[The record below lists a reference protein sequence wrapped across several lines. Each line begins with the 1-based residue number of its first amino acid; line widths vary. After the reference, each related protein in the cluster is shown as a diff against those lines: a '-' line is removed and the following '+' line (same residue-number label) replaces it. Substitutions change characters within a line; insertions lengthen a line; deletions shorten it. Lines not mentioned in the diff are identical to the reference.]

1 MQELTA
7 LPAFT
12 DNYIW
17 CYRNAK
23 GESIVV
29 DPGDAQ
35 PVLGAIEAGLRVK
48 AIFITH
54 HHPDH
59 IGGLLQLRERF
70 QIPCFG
76 PQDHRIHGLTNVVSH
91 GDHILIDGFD
101 EFSVWQTP
109 GHTLSHIAFFNASV
123 LFCGDTLFSLG
134 CGRLF
139 EGSPEQMLHSL
150 DMLASLPD
158 DTLVCCTHE
167 YTANN
172 AKFAQS
178 AEPVNTARQQYIL
191 EFNAK
196 LQQGLPSLPSTIAR
210 EKACNPFLRTDY
222 PESLT
227 GLYMHLGSMPETR
240 LQRFAALRQ
249 WKDRFQ

>member
-17 CYRNAK
+17 CYRNAV
-23 GESIVV
+23 GESIIV

-35 PVLGAIEAGLRVK
+35 PVIRAIEAGLLIK

-59 IGGLLQLRERF
+59 IGGLAQLRERYNV
-70 QIPCFG
+70 PCYG
-76 PQDHRIHGLTNVVSH
+76 PQDHRIKGLTHIVKH
-91 GDHILIDGFD
+91 GDRVAVDGFD
-101 EFSVWQTP
+101 EFTVWQTP
-109 GHTLSHIAFFNASV
+109 GHTLSHIVFFNAAV

-150 DMLASLPD
+150 DMLTSLAD
-158 DTLVCCTHE
+158 ETLVCCTHE
-167 YTANN
+167 YTASN
-172 AKFAQS
+172 AKFAQH
-178 AEPVNTARQQYIL
+178 AEPINPTRERYIQDFTAKR
-191 EFNAK
+191 
-196 LQQGLPSLPSTIAR
+196 QQGLPSLPSTIAR
-210 EKACNPFLRTDY
+210 EKACNPFLRTVY
-222 PESLT
+222 PELLI
-227 GLYMHLGSMPETR
+227 GLQNHLGYMPETR
-240 LQRFAALRQ
+240 LQRFTALRQ
-249 WKDRFQ
+249 WKDRF

>member
-17 CYRNAK
+17 CYRNTA

-35 PVLGAIEAGLRVK
+35 PVLRAVEAGMRIK

-59 IGGLLQLRERF
+59 TGGLALLRDRF
-70 QIPCFG
+70 KVPCFG
-76 PQDHRIHGLTNVVSH
+76 PKDDRISDLTNIVAE
-91 GDHILIDGFD
+91 GEHIKIEGFK
-101 EFSVWQTP
+101 EFTVWQTP
-109 GHTLSHIAFFNASV
+109 GHTLSHIAFFNDEV

-139 EGSPEQMLHSL
+139 EGSPEQMLNSL
-150 DMLASLPD
+150 DKLASLPD
-158 DTLVCCTHE
+158 HLLVCCTHE

-172 AKFAQS
+172 ALFAQV
-178 AEPVNTARQQYIL
+178 AEPGNEAQQQYIA
-191 EFNAK
+191 FVRAQRQK
-196 LQQGLPSLPSTIAR
+196 GLATLPSTIAR
-210 EKACNPFLRTDY
+210 EKACNPFLRTDF
-222 PESLT
+222 PELLS
-227 GLYMHLGSMPETR
+227 GLQNHYGAMPATR
-240 LQRFAALRQ
+240 VQRFAALRQ
-249 WKDRFQ
+249 WKDQF